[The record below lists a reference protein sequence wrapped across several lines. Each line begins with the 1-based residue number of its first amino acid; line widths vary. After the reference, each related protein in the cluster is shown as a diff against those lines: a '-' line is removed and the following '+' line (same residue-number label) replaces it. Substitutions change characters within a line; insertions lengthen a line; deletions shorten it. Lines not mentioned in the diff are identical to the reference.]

1 MIEKEIGAK
10 IYAQRKALGLTL
22 QEVAD
27 RVHVAR
33 STIQRYEAGNIK
45 NIKMPVLSS
54 IAQALEI
61 SPDWLIGK
69 SNVSPL
75 IDHPAPAPAPALT
88 PAEAALLSDFRL
100 LNDRGQKEAL
110 FLLRHLAEKDEYKK
124 SPAAG
129 SLSAAR

>member
-10 IYAQRKALGLTL
+10 IHAQRKALGLTL

-69 SNVSPL
+69 SSVS
-75 IDHPAPAPAPALT
+75 HPTGHSASSPSPALT
-88 PAEAALLSDFRL
+88 PAESILLADFRL
-100 LNDRGQKEAL
+100 LNDRGQNEAL
-110 FLLRHLAEKDEYKK
+110 FLIRHLAETDEYKK

-129 SLSAAR
+129 VLPAAR